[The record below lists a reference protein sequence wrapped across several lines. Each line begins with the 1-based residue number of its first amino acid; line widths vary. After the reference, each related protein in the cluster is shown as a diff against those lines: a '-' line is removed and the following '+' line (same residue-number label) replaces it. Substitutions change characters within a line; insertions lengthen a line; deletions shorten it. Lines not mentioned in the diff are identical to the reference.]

1 MNAYGKQVATATSS
15 AKVGSHDP
23 SAGSAEL
30 GDLSL
35 ANCQRLPLLIYLG
48 VFYAYPVAA
57 MMFRSIHEP
66 RWTADNFAQIFQT
79 GVYLQVLWLTVRISL
94 IVTVVSLVLG
104 YPVAYVLAR
113 VDRAKSNLLMILVLV
128 PFWTS
133 ILVRTYAWMVLLG
146 QQGIINQLLLSLGVI
161 DEPVRLLNT
170 TFAVYVAMVHVLL
183 PFMILP
189 LYGVMRG
196 IDENLLRA
204 AQSLGARPINAFRQ
218 VVLPLSLP
226 GVSAGCLLVFIL
238 ALGFFITPA
247 LVGGPQDL
255 MIAVLVQQQV
265 DLFNWP
271 LASALAVV
279 LLAAALLIFAIFVR
293 TLGVE
298 QAFGRART

>member
-1 MNAYGKQVATATSS
+1 MATVGESS
-15 AKVGSHDP
+15 ARVRAHRRRAQTGYF
-23 SAGSAEL
+23 AL
-30 GDLSL
+30 L
-35 ANCQRLPLLIYLG
+35 LPLLIYLG
-48 VFYAYPVAA
+48 AFYAYPVAA

-66 RWTADNFAQIFQT
+66 RWTADNFVQIFET
-79 GVYLQVLWLTVRISL
+79 GVYLHVLWLTVRISL

-189 LYGVMRG
+189 LYSVMAG
-196 IDENLLRA
+196 IDGGLLIA
-204 AQSLGARPINAFRQ
+204 ARSLGARPVQ
-218 VVLPLSLP
+218 VFLRIFLPLSLP
-226 GVSAGCLLVFIL
+226 GVHAGCLLVFL
-238 ALGFFITPA
+238 SSVGYYITPA
-247 LVGGPQDL
+247 LLGGPRQITTAMLIDL
-255 MIAVLVQQQV
+255 MVN
-265 DLFNWP
+265 DLLNWGFGATLAIP
-271 LASALAVV
+271 LLTTVVV
-279 LLAAALLIFAIFVR
+279 LLVVVTSALGLGRILRPASAA
-293 TLGVE
+293 
-298 QAFGRART
+298 